1 MVAPIRFLFRRLSAS
16 PTAVA
21 VGVYLIAW
29 LVLSFPWITGAS
41 TIPYDAKAHFQ
52 AQIQFLANALHSGQS
67 PFWSPHV
74 FLGVPQIADPQ
85 SLIFSPA
92 YVLAILDAVPSFWL
106 LDIYVF
112 ALLAMAGLAIIG
124 LFRDR
129 QWHPAGAALAAIV
142 ITFGSSAAWRI
153 QHIGQIQSYA
163 FFCLALWLLDRALR
177 RRSAFWGA
185 AAGLAVGAMLA
196 EPNQVG
202 LLGAYLLAGLVL
214 SFCLSA
220 AKPFAAIRHSVA
232 PLAVAAAVTLAVA
245 ALPLLLTTLYLTSSS
260 RPVIPFEEAARG
272 SLHPVSLFTAIV
284 GDLFGALDPKVD
296 YWGPYSASWN
306 PRELTLSQN
315 MSQLYIGALPMLL
328 VLTIGLSRGL
338 VWAREIRFFTIAALL
353 MLVYALGTY
362 TPAFELAYRWV
373 PGVSL
378 FRRPA
383 DATFMLGA
391 MLAILGGYLAH
402 RWLGHQLPDPK
413 PGWRTGVAVGLI
425 AVLLAAFAVAAAE
438 DKLQYAQKPI
448 FLAVVWLLASL
459 AVATSLRR
467 WAIAHP
473 IAAAAATAG
482 LMVVDLAANN
492 GPNESTASS
501 SAEYEVLDP
510 RSTNETIRF
519 LKERMRRSVGSE
531 WRDRVELVG
540 LGFEWPNCAMVHGLE
555 HTLGYNPLRIGTVSA
570 AIGARDHIAGPDQRQ
585 FSPLFPS
592 YRSTMANL
600 LGLRFIASSVP
611 IEQVDPSLARG
622 AMKFVARTKHAFIYE
637 NTDALPR
644 VLFARRAM
652 PTDFRQMIAEGR
664 WPEFDPRDTVLLEK
678 GDETFWLAPD
688 DTSRQD
694 AAASSVMIVR
704 YENTVV
710 EIEAESPVPGFVV
723 LNDAWHPWWG
733 ALVDE
738 TPAVIHKA
746 NVMFRAVYVP
756 AGRHRVRFEFSP
768 LAGAV
773 AELRGKQLH
782 GR

>member
-1 MVAPIRFLFRRLSAS
+1 
-16 PTAVA
+16 
-21 VGVYLIAW
+21 
-29 LVLSFPWITGAS
+29 
-41 TIPYDAKAHFQ
+41 
-52 AQIQFLANALHSGQS
+52 
-67 PFWSPHV
+67 
-74 FLGVPQIADPQ
+74 
-85 SLIFSPA
+85 
-92 YVLAILDAVPSFWL
+92 
-106 LDIYVF
+106 
-112 ALLAMAGLAIIG
+112 
-124 LFRDR
+124 
-129 QWHPAGAALAAIV
+129 
-142 ITFGSSAAWRI
+142 
-153 QHIGQIQSYA
+153 
-163 FFCLALWLLDRALR
+163 
-177 RRSAFWGA
+177 
-185 AAGLAVGAMLA
+185 
-196 EPNQVG
+196 
-202 LLGAYLLAGLVL
+202 
-214 SFCLSA
+214 
-220 AKPFAAIRHSVA
+220 
-232 PLAVAAAVTLAVA
+232 
-245 ALPLLLTTLYLTSSS
+245 
-260 RPVIPFEEAARG
+260 
-272 SLHPVSLFTAIV
+272 
-284 GDLFGALDPKVD
+284 
-296 YWGPYSASWN
+296 
-306 PRELTLSQN
+306 

-413 PGWRTGVAVGLI
+413 PGWRTGVAGGLI

-459 AVATSLRR
+459 AVVRSLRR

-473 IAAAAATAG
+473 IAAAAAMAG
-482 LMVVDLAANN
+482 LMVLDLAANN

-519 LKERMRRSVGSE
+519 LKERVRRSVGSE

-652 PTDFRQMIAEGR
+652 PTDFRRMIAEGR
-664 WPEFDPRDTVLLEK
+664 WPEFDPRDTVLLEQ

-710 EIEAESPVPGFVV
+710 EVQVESPVPGFVV
-723 LNDAWHPWWG
+723 LNDVWHPWWG
-733 ALVDE
+733 AVVDE
-738 TPAVIHKA
+738 TPTVIHKA

-768 LAGAV
+768 LAGAL